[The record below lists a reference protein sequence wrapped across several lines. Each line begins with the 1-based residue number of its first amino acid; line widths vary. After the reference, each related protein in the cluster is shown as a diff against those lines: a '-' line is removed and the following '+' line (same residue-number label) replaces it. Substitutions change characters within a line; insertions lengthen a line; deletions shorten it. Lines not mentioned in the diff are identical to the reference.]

1 MKNFLLLLVL
11 CLSVNFCSAEEL
23 IAYSSAS
30 SLKSELNRIEYTIK
44 QNTRKISS
52 IKSSRNLS
60 ANEKKRQISRLESQ
74 NSSLKQKAN
83 KIRSEYKR
91 AIS

>member
-1 MKNFLLLLVL
+1 MKKFLLPLVL
-11 CLSVNFCSAEEL
+11 CLTINLCSVQDVV
-23 IAYSSAS
+23 AYPSAS

-44 QNTRKISS
+44 QNTRKIST
-52 IKSSRNLS
+52 IKSSKKLS
-60 ANEKKRQISRLESQ
+60 VNEKKRQISKLESQ

-83 KIRSEYKR
+83 KIRAEYKR